1 MRLWVQT
8 YSNTAVAPSAM
19 LSVAAHV
26 VLLGAAVYGS
36 GPRPDRPEEAES
48 SRVFYLLPPDRIPR
62 TESTAEHLEFIEV
75 GAAAALRAPSSATSG
90 APGAPPS
97 QPATRDGS
105 LGLDMK
111 NSAAQSPVES
121 TDSVYSMLS
130 VEESAVRNEGSA
142 APVYPRE
149 MLEKGVEGEVLTRY
163 VIDTTGRADS
173 ASLQILSTTNPAF
186 AQAVREA
193 LPGMRFS
200 PAVVQG
206 HKVRQLVEQNFDF
219 RLLTAPTV
227 PAEHT
232 RAKPVP

>member
-8 YSNTAVAPSAM
+8 YVNTAAAPSAM

-36 GPRPDRPEEAES
+36 GPRPDRPGEEPSA
-48 SRVFYLLPPDRIPR
+48 RVFYMPPPDRIPR
-62 TESTAEHLEFIEV
+62 TESNREHLQFIDV
-75 GAAAALRAPSSATSG
+75 GARAVAVPATSTTGTPTGTPRPEPEIRGG
-90 APGAPPS
+90 A
-97 QPATRDGS
+97 
-105 LGLDMK
+105 LGLDTK
-111 NSAAQSPVES
+111 SAAAQSPVES
-121 TDSVYSMLS
+121 VDSVYSMLS
-130 VEESAVRNEGSA
+130 LEESAVRSEGSA

-149 MLEKGVEGEVLTRY
+149 MLEKGVEGAVLTRY

-173 ASLQILSTTNPAF
+173 ASLQVLSTTSAAF
-186 AQAVREA
+186 TQAVREA

-206 HKVRQLVEQNFDF
+206 HKVRQLVEQNFEF
-219 RLLTAPTV
+219 RLLAPPTV

-232 RAKPVP
+232 RAKPGP